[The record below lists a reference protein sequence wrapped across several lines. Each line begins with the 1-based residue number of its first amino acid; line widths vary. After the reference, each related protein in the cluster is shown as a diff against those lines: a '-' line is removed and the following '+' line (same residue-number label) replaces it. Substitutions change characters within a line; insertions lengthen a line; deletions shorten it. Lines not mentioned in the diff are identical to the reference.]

1 MAPSGRHR
9 YPAEFRRKV
18 LDLLAAGNSVASVA
32 HDPDLS
38 DRMIYNWRRQ
48 DRIDGGLQPGVSTAE
63 NAESAKAKMP
73 IAELQTKLGISRRAI
88 KLLKDATSPKI
99 GTRPSK

>member
-1 MAPSGRHR
+1 MAAIGGRHR
-9 YPAEFRRKV
+9 YPAEFRRKL

-48 DRIDGGLQPGVSTAE
+48 IALMGAADRREHG
-63 NAESAKAKMP
+63 
-73 IAELQTKLGISRRAI
+73 
-88 KLLKDATSPKI
+88 
-99 GTRPSK
+99 